1 MRVGAP
7 VGELDQG
14 HPRKWLILWVVALG
28 MFMALLD
35 STIVNIAIPA
45 IVTDLKTNISVVSW
59 VLNAYNIGLAVFFLT
74 FGRLA
79 DRYGQRLIF
88 LSGLFMFGGFS
99 LACGLA
105 PNIGWLIIFRVGQS
119 LGAAAMVP
127 VSLTIL
133 MSAFPRHQHG
143 MATALWGV
151 MGSVAAAVGP
161 TLGGVLTQYASW
173 HWIFFV
179 NVPIAV
185 ITIAGTLWLVPEHKR
200 AGGEAR
206 VDLPGIVLSGAAFF
220 ALSLG
225 LIEGNAWHWSS
236 WRVIGL
242 LVAAV
247 ALLVGFG
254 FWESRARSPMLNLQL
269 FRIRSFVSATGSMFF
284 IGTAVGGALFL
295 IVIYMVNV
303 LGYTELRAA
312 LAVTPM
318 PAVGLILGPPI
329 GKFMNKIGPS
339 VLAAV
344 GGVLFAVGLVF
355 MAQLGPNAGIGDVAW
370 RIVILGGG
378 FTFSMPA
385 LTAAGMGSL
394 PDRARGV
401 GSGVINTGRQFGFVL
416 GVAILVAIFTFTITG
431 ATTSAV
437 GEAKSYVNSQS
448 QIPAAAKQQID
459 AALDRAAADNAG
471 GAGMGEGQKIDPL
484 AGAPQ
489 AAAGSPQAA
498 LEQQLGVVLGKI
510 FRTNIAGAFRWPYY
524 AGAIM
529 ALLSIPFSVSIGRKI
544 GQHREEHGVPPEG
557 TGQTMAAIG
566 EAAAPPGA
574 RDAGAAHQEAT

>member
-1 MRVGAP
+1 MRPGASAAGP
-7 VGELDQG
+7 SLAAGEVDRG
-14 HPRKWLILWVVALG
+14 HPRKWLILVVVALG

-45 IVTDLKTNISVVSW
+45 IVTDLKTSISQVSW

-88 LSGLFMFGGFS
+88 MSGLVCFGGFS

-105 PNIGWLIIFRVGQS
+105 PNIGWLIVFRVGQA

-133 MSAFPRHQHG
+133 MSAFPRWQHG
-143 MATALWGV
+143 LATALWGV

-161 TLGGVLTQYASW
+161 TLGGVLVQYASW

-185 ITIAGTLWLVPEHKR
+185 VTIAGTLWLVPEHRR
-200 AGGEAR
+200 AGEESR
-206 VDLPGIVLSGAAFF
+206 VDLPGIVLSGLAFF
-220 ALSLG
+220 ALTLG
-225 LIEGNAWHWSS
+225 LIQGNDWGWSS
-236 WRVIGL
+236 GRVVGL

-247 ALLVGFG
+247 VLLVGFG
-254 FWESRARSPMLNLQL
+254 FWESRARSPMLNLGL
-269 FRIRSFVSATGSMFF
+269 FRIRSFSSATGSMFL

-295 IVIYMVNV
+295 IVLFMVNV

-318 PAVGLILGPPI
+318 PAVGLVLGPFL
-329 GKFMNKIGPS
+329 GKLLEKVGPAI
-339 VLAAV
+339 LAAI
-344 GGVLFAVGLVF
+344 GGVLFAVSLVLL
-355 MAQLGPNAGIGDVAW
+355 AQLGADAKLLDVAW
-370 RIVILGGG
+370 RIVITGAG
-378 FTFSMPA
+378 FAFAMPA

-394 PDRARGV
+394 PDRSRGV

-416 GVAILVAIFTFTITG
+416 GVAILVATFTSTIGG
-431 ATTSAV
+431 ATTAAV
-437 GEAKSYVNSQS
+437 AEAKSYVNSQT
-448 QIPAAAKQQID
+448 QIPAIARDQII
-459 AALDRAAADNAG
+459 AGIEKNAAANAG
-471 GAGMGEGQKIDPL
+471 GGGMGDGRKIDPL

-489 AAAGSPQAA
+489 AAPGTAQAA
-498 LEQQLGVVLGKI
+498 QQQQLAAALGNI
-510 FRTNIAGAFRWPYY
+510 FKTKIAGAFHWPYY
-524 AGAIM
+524 AGAFA
-529 ALLSIPFSVSIGRKI
+529 ALLSIPFSLSIGRRI
-544 GQHREEHGVPPEG
+544 GQDREE
-557 TGQTMAAIG
+557 I
-566 EAAAPPGA
+566 
-574 RDAGAAHQEAT
+574 AGAPVPRQD